1 MLPEGLVLPL
11 LGLTLA
17 IAALVLLVHLRFRKR
32 EAERYQSL
40 ASRLQEFRRQYN
52 SSLEDSRALLNKL
65 PDVILI
71 FERQWPKLLFA
82 NRQALELFGC
92 SSEQELM
99 DRVFSQP
106 DAWLPAPN
114 SLLDF
119 EDFLSRARDLGVERR
134 EWLFSAGPD
143 QSVWMDCEITLT
155 VFAGEPAMIFS
166 GVNIHHRK
174 LQSIADNLR
183 QRALFSVNDGS
194 PLKGIL
200 ERVSKLLEAQIPGT
214 HCVISLYDEQK
225 DSLITQGIGEFSSA
239 FRSEVPSVSARYGAT
254 SIGSA
259 AQTRQSVVCESA
271 ANDLQWQGY
280 SDVLRSL
287 KVASAWSEP
296 VLGESGDLKAVIT
309 LFSGVPKRP
318 DNDIIGHFSFAVSL
332 VGLAIEREQWRCE
345 LEASSENE
353 RYVREVSVSIVNVP
367 SEGFSA
373 GLTNVIQG
381 IKAKY
386 ELGSMEV
393 WRVDSERDRIV
404 PVSST
409 DFDIDE
415 HAEGQEQLSIARER
429 FSELFP
435 GQEPKYVT
443 PQDDLY
449 GLLKAHKKTKPLLIV
464 PLHSDSLK
472 GYLLGF
478 LVVESKFQYVEKAT
492 IEHLSV
498 IGSVM
503 KTSLI
508 NQRLVEHLADT
519 ADTERRARKKLE
531 SELAVAK
538 SIQMSMVPGNG
549 SYVKELRNWRVESWL
564 QPARAVGGDLY
575 EIIPLSRGRF
585 LAAVGDVSDKGV
597 PAALFMAKTISLL
610 NFLAH
615 NKDGDL
621 RSIAAALNQELCRG
635 NEACMFVTLV
645 MVLVDKETGTAEMIN
660 AGHTMPMQRF
670 SNRPPRLWSGKTV
683 APLGLYE
690 NIEPVTERLD
700 IPVGGSLVL
709 YSDGVTEAFDAA
721 GEEFGEQQ
729 LLSLGGKPRS
739 YEECFLTNIR
749 ERLVE
754 YTAGAEQSDDITIMI
769 LSRQGL

>member
-1 MLPEGLVLPL
+1 MLPEVLVLPS
-11 LGLTLA
+11 LGLALA
-17 IAALVLLVHLRFRKR
+17 IAALVLLVHFRFRRR
-32 EAERYQSL
+32 EAARFQSL

-52 SSLEDSRALLNKL
+52 SSLEDTSALLNKL

-99 DRVFSQP
+99 DKVFSQP
-106 DAWLPAPN
+106 DAWLSAPH

-119 EDFLSRARDLGVERR
+119 EDLLSRGRELGIERR
-134 EWLFSAGPD
+134 EWCFSAGPD
-143 QSVWMDCEITLT
+143 QSLWMDCEVTLT

-194 PLKGIL
+194 SL
-200 ERVSKLLEAQIPGT
+200 ESIIDRVAKLLETQIAGA

-225 DSLITQGIGEFSSA
+225 DSLITQGVGEFSRA
-239 FRSEVPSVSARYGAT
+239 FCSEVPFVSARYGAT

-259 AQTRQSVVCESA
+259 AHTRQSVICESVSE
-271 ANDLQWQGY
+271 DLQWQGY
-280 SDVLRSL
+280 ADVLKSL
-287 KVASAWSEP
+287 NVASAWSEP
-296 VLGESGDLKAVIT
+296 VLGQAGDLKAVIT
-309 LFSGVPKRP
+309 LFSDVPKRP
-318 DNDIIGHFSFAVSL
+318 DNDVVGHFAFAVSL
-332 VGLAIEREQWRCE
+332 IGLAIEREQWRLE

-373 GLTNVIQG
+373 GLTCVIQG
-381 IKAKY
+381 IKSKY
-386 ELGSMEV
+386 DLGSIEV
-393 WRVDSERDRIV
+393 WRVESERDLIV

-409 DFDIDE
+409 DFNVDE
-415 HAEGQEQLSIARER
+415 NAEGGASIALER
-429 FSELFP
+429 FNDLFP
-435 GQEPKYVT
+435 NRDPKYIS

-449 GLLKAHKKTKPLLIV
+449 GFLKAHKKSKPVLVV
-464 PLHSDSLK
+464 PLYSDSLK

-478 LVVESKFQYVEKAT
+478 LVVESKFQYVAKST

-549 SYVKELRNWRVESWL
+549 SYVKELRNWRIESWL
-564 QPARAVGGDLY
+564 NPASAVGGDLY
-575 EIIPLSRGRF
+575 EVIPLSRGRF

-610 NFLAH
+610 NFLAY
-615 NKDGDL
+615 NNDGDL
-621 RSIAAALNQELCRG
+621 KSITAALNRELCRG
-635 NEACMFVTLV
+635 NDACMFVTLV
-645 MVLVDKETGTAEMIN
+645 MVLVDKETGRAEMIN
-660 AGHTMPMQRF
+660 AGHTMPMQRY
-670 SNRPPRLWSGKTV
+670 SDQLPHLWSGETI

-690 NIEPVTERLD
+690 QLEPVTEFLE
-700 IPVGGSLVL
+700 IPAGGSLVL
-709 YSDGVTEAFDAA
+709 YSDGVTEAFNAA
-721 GEEFGEQQ
+721 GEEFGEQR
-729 LLSLGGKPRS
+729 LLSLGGRPRS

>member
-1 MLPEGLVLPL
+1 MLPEALVLPL
-11 LGLTLA
+11 LGSALA
-17 IAALVLLVHLRFRKR
+17 IAVVVLLVHVRFRKR
-32 EAERYQSL
+32 EAARYQSL

-65 PDVILI
+65 PDVVLI
-71 FERQWPKLLFA
+71 FERHWPKLLFA

-99 DRVFSQP
+99 DKVFSQP
-106 DAWLPAPN
+106 DAWLSAPH

-119 EDFLSRARDLGVERR
+119 EELLSRTRELGVERR
-134 EWLFSAGPD
+134 EWRFSAGPD
-143 QSVWMDCEITLT
+143 QSLWMDCEVTLSM
-155 VFAGEPAMIFS
+155 FAGEPAMIFS

-194 PLKGIL
+194 SLESII
-200 ERVSKLLEAQIPGT
+200 ERVSKLLETQIPGT

-225 DSLITQGIGEFSSA
+225 DSLITQGVGEFAEA
-239 FRSEVPSVSARYGAT
+239 FCSDVPSVSARFGAT

-259 AQTRQSVVCESA
+259 AHTRQSVICESLTD
-271 ANDLQWQGY
+271 DLQWQGY
-280 SDVLRSL
+280 ADVLRSL
-287 KVASAWSEP
+287 GVVSAWSEP
-296 VLGESGDLKAVIT
+296 VLGEAGDLKAVIT
-309 LFSGVPKRP
+309 LFSDVPKRP
-318 DNDIIGHFSFAVSL
+318 DNEVVGHFSFAVSL
-332 VGLAIEREQWRCE
+332 IGLAIEREQWRLE

-367 SEGFSA
+367 SEGFSS
-373 GLTNVIQG
+373 GLTCVIQG
-381 IKAKY
+381 IKSKY
-386 ELGSMEV
+386 DLGSIEV
-393 WRVDSERDRIV
+393 WRVDTERDLIV

-409 DFDIDE
+409 DVDLE
-415 HAEGQEQLSIARER
+415 EPAEGSERSSIALER
-429 FSELFP
+429 FNDLFP
-435 GQEPKYVT
+435 NRDSKYVT

-449 GLLKAHKKTKPLLIV
+449 GLLKTHKKSKPVLVV

-472 GYLLGF
+472 GYLLGI
-478 LVVESKFQYVEKAT
+478 LVVEPKFQYVEKST

-549 SYVKELRNWRVESWL
+549 SYFKELRNWRVESWL
-564 QPARAVGGDLY
+564 NPASAVGGDLY
-575 EIIPLSRGRF
+575 EVIPLSRGRF

-621 RSIAAALNQELCRG
+621 KSITSALNQELCRG
-635 NEACMFVTLV
+635 NDACMFVTLV
-645 MVLVDKETGTAEMIN
+645 MVLVEKDTGRVEMMN
-660 AGHTMPMQRF
+660 AGHTMPMQGFRD
-670 SNRPPRLWSGKTV
+670 RPPHLWSGETI

-690 NIEPVTERLD
+690 NIVPATEFLE
-700 IPVGGSLVL
+700 IPTGGSLVL
-709 YSDGVTEAFDAA
+709 YSDGVTEAFNAA
-721 GEEFGEQQ
+721 GEEFGEQR
-729 LLSLGGKPRS
+729 LLSLGGRPRGHD
-739 YEECFLTNIR
+739 ECFLTNIR

-769 LSRQGL
+769 LSRQGS